1 MARGHTTTVIKM
13 LAGIVTRD
21 DAPAAA
27 RIAAGRELLDRG
39 WGKPTQN
46 VNLNDGRPMTV
57 EIVNQIVRPQDP
69 DYRAVVI
76 ERQGPNGPEV
86 IELYGDDAERVLAP
100 KSDPVPELEFTP
112 AAT

>member
-21 DAPAAA
+21 DAPPAA

-46 VNLNDGRPMTV
+46 VNLNDGRPMIA
-57 EIVNQIVRPQDP
+57 EIVNEIIDPQNP

-76 ERQGPNGPEV
+76 ERLGPNGHEV
-86 IELYGDDAERVLAP
+86 IELFGDEAERALAP
-100 KSDPVPELEFTP
+100 KSEPVAELELTP